1 MRKIF
6 ITALGFFVAVSAT
19 AQKLD
24 NSLLWKISGNGLSK
38 PSYLFG
44 TMHIA
49 CNTTLDANVQTAL
62 ENTKQLYLELDMDD
76 PKISSEILAGM
87 NMKNGVTLN
96 SLTSPED
103 YKMLDEFLTTTLG
116 TPSGS
121 LKTVKPMVISTLLLP
136 KMIDCEPQS
145 YEMELLK
152 YTQMQK
158 EEVYGLETAKE
169 QLTLFDNIPYNEQMA
184 DLIKMAQD
192 KMTFAKAEAQQLMS
206 LYKSKDIN
214 GILEFMKKD
223 GNPLFANHMD
233 AFINNRNK
241 NWIPKIE
248 KVAKEK
254 PTLFAVGA
262 GHLPGDGGVITLL
275 RKQGY
280 TVEAV
285 K

>member
-1 MRKIF
+1 MKKLF
-6 ITALGFFVAVSAT
+6 ITAFGLFAAFSAT

-44 TMHIA
+44 TMHISCDA
-49 CNTTLDANVQTAL
+49 TLDAGVQTAL

-96 SLTSPED
+96 SLASTED
-103 YKMLDEFLTTTLG
+103 YKVLDEFLTTTLG
-116 TPSGS
+116 APSGS
-121 LKTVKPMVISTLLLP
+121 LKTVKPMVISTLLIP

-145 YEMELLK
+145 FEMELLK

-158 EEVYGLETAKE
+158 EEVYGLETVKE
-169 QLTLFDNIPYNEQMA
+169 QLTLFDNVPYTEQMT
-184 DLIKMAQD
+184 DLIKTAYDNMNY
-192 KMTFAKAEAQQLMS
+192 AKAETQQLML

-241 NWIPKIE
+241 NWIPRIE
-248 KVAKEK
+248 KIAKEK

-262 GHLPGDGGVITLL
+262 GHLPGDSGVITLL